1 MKFRDLGLFLVAIS
15 AAFAQGV
22 GGGGPATPASEP
34 QVRGAPA
41 RVSASITLPADRFL
55 APAVT
60 GAPYSGEQIQ
70 EHVQTLSDGTHITE
84 TQLHT
89 KIYRDSQ
96 GRTRTERPLMMLP
109 NEEGSPLLVEIA
121 DPVAGVRY
129 TLDTQ
134 NKVAHR
140 VLAQPPGTQ
149 GMIYRQGVITAQL
162 GPSGPVVAA
171 PSLTSPAPPGGIVEA
186 RQGQF
191 HARNYT
197 EEKLPP
203 QTIEGVLAEG
213 TRRTTVVAEGTEG
226 NDRPFVITEETW
238 MSPDL
243 KVMVLSKTDDPRRGE
258 TTMKLTNISRNEPD
272 PSLFQPPPDYQVV
285 DETGQF
291 TIRYNQ

>member
-1 MKFRDLGLFLVAIS
+1 MKFRDLGLFLMALS

-22 GGGGPATPASEP
+22 GGGNQATPAPVP
-34 QVRGAPA
+34 QVRGAVA
-41 RVSASITLPADRFL
+41 RVSGSVTLPADRL
-55 APAVT
+55 LEPAVV
-60 GAPYSGEQIQ
+60 GAAYSGEQIQ
-70 EHVQTLSDGTHITE
+70 EQVQTLSDGTHIT
-84 TQLHT
+84 QMHMNI
-89 KIYRDSQ
+89 KVYRDSQ

-109 NEEGSPLLVEIA
+109 NAEGSPLLVEIA

-134 NKVAHR
+134 NKIAHR
-140 VLAQPPGTQ
+140 VMAQPPGSQ
-149 GMIYRQGVITAQL
+149 GMIYRQGVNAARL
-162 GPSGPVVAA
+162 DANGPGAA
-171 PSLTSPAPPGGIVEA
+171 PPPPSPAPPGGIVVA

-191 HARNYT
+191 HSHNYT

-213 TRRTTVVAEGTEG
+213 TRRTTVVPEGTEG

-238 MSPDL
+238 TSPDL
-243 KVMVLSKTDDPRRGE
+243 KVTVLSKTDDPPRGE

-272 PSLFQPPPDYQVV
+272 PGLFQPPPDYQVV

-291 TIRYNQ
+291 TVRYNQ